1 MCLTPRACDRI
12 TSPYPHAWQAADEY
26 VRKFGLTLKRVTK
39 DFNGPGGL
47 ELQLLQRAAFAA
59 ASFVVQLRVTYDNLD
74 RAPDLHCV
82 AYDGFCIKDN
92 HKYTKVKLL
101 EASDRASKDAA
112 RAVFSSLFP
121 GLKVQVSNVYALQSV
136 F

>member
-47 ELQLLQRAAFAA
+47 ELQLLQRAAAA
-59 ASFVVQLRVTYDNLD
+59 AGSFVVQLRVTYDNYD
-74 RAPDLHCV
+74 RAPDLHAV
-82 AYDGFCIKDN
+82 AFDGFSIKDN

-101 EASDRASKDAA
+101 EPSDRASKEAA
-112 RAVFSSLFP
+112 RAVFSSLMP